1 MSRICLM
8 RTVKLRLT
16 DSQRFQSYRRL
27 IVSIN
32 QRIPL
37 NSTELVKSSSIL
49 ANPSS
54 TQATDVSFNATYVF
68 FQMTVYLKYPYVL
81 YESFMPMTAW
91 LWYVNPLDLE
101 WTWNCIN
108 LFLFNILWVP
118 RVWYWRSLQYRIC
131 RMYLLRGGKAVK
143 IETQSLSGDRFT
155 SWVENFNFHPLQEDQ
170 KYFDDKD
177 NAEFLSDEGQLK
189 YELATQLDNLTEM
202 SVTSQDIIIYF
213 MKQGVVHHPELFE
226 AVVKGYNIDTSDFVI
241 NTAHNLRAME
251 GNHHH

>member
-1 MSRICLM
+1 
-8 RTVKLRLT
+8 
-16 DSQRFQSYRRL
+16 
-27 IVSIN
+27 
-32 QRIPL
+32 
-37 NSTELVKSSSIL
+37 
-49 ANPSS
+49 
-54 TQATDVSFNATYVF
+54 
-68 FQMTVYLKYPYVL
+68 
-81 YESFMPMTAW
+81 
-91 LWYVNPLDLE
+91 
-101 WTWNCIN
+101 
-108 LFLFNILWVP
+108 
-118 RVWYWRSLQYRIC
+118 
-131 RMYLLRGGKAVK
+131 MYLLRGGKAVK